1 MTELHDLSL
10 IERAMRADSQPPQN
24 AASTPP
30 VPDKPQ
36 GRARREIT
44 DPMRCPSCKQMVELE
59 WFRRLSNGKPY
70 TWCVFCEA
78 VDEPTLRQR
87 VVAAGRVA

>member
-1 MTELHDLSL
+1 MSDQP
-10 IERAMRADSQPPQN
+10 AMRADSQPPQN

-36 GRARREIT
+36 WAREFEECWKACRE
-44 DPMRCPSCKQMVELE
+44 QLE
-59 WFRRLSNGKPY
+59 
-70 TWCVFCEA
+70 A
-78 VDEPTLRQR
+78 R